1 MCAQCSLNLL
11 NTVQVCQVLA
21 DRSLDT
27 MPPTQVNPELP
38 PAEGPGQKR
47 RKLSAGAPNVHL
59 EEIVLCRF
67 RVQVA
72 NDVASLWVIL
82 TSVLDAD
89 YE

>member
-1 MCAQCSLNLL
+1 
-11 NTVQVCQVLA
+11 
-21 DRSLDT
+21 

-38 PAEGPGQKR
+38 PAEEPGQKR
-47 RKLSAGAPNVHL
+47 RRLSAGPSVRL
-59 EEIVLCRF
+59 EENCVVPLPW
-67 RVQVA
+67 V